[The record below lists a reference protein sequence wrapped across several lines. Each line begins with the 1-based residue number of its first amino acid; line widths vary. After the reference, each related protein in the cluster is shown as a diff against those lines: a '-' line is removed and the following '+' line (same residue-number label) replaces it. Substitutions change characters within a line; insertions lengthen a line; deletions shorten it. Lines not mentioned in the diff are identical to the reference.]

1 MITVLELPL
10 AHAATVKKD
19 VLIVECN
26 RERRQ
31 VLAAILA
38 LRAGVEIH
46 SGFAGAR
53 QRLLASPPHILV
65 TSSRLGAYNGLH
77 LAHLAASVS
86 TGTRVIVYGDDDT
99 ATVAREVKFAG
110 AFFVLG
116 HQIAAALTAYLDA
129 ELPPRDRR
137 DAARVDR
144 RQQFRG
150 GRRITDIN
158 RMAPP
163 ADQPGDVG

>member
-1 MITVLELPL
+1 MP
-10 AHAATVKKD
+10 ATVNKN

-31 VLAAILA
+31 VLEGVLA
-38 LRAGVEIH
+38 LRARVDVY

-53 QRLLASPPHILV
+53 QRLLARPPHILV

-77 LAHLAASVS
+77 LAHLAASAS

-99 ATVAREVKFAG
+99 ATIAREVKFAG

-129 ELPPRDRR
+129 ELPRRDRR
-137 DAARVDR
+137 DLAHADR
-144 RQQFRG
+144 RQAFRG
-150 GRRITDIN
+150 GRRITDVHHTA
-158 RMAPP
+158 RPP
-163 ADQPGDVG
+163 GQLGDVG

>member
-1 MITVLELPL
+1 M
-10 AHAATVKKD
+10 KKD

-26 RERRQ
+26 RETRH
-31 VLAAILA
+31 VLGGILA
-38 LRAGVEIH
+38 LRARVEVH

-77 LAHLAASVS
+77 LAHLAACVS

-99 ATVAREVKFAG
+99 ATVAREVKYAG

-116 HQIAAALTAYLDA
+116 HQIAAALTTYLDA
-129 ELPPRDRR
+129 ELPPHDRR
-137 DAARVDR
+137 DTARADR

-150 GRRITDIN
+150 GRRITDVD
-158 RMAPP
+158 RTARPP
-163 ADQPGDVG
+163 DQFSHVC